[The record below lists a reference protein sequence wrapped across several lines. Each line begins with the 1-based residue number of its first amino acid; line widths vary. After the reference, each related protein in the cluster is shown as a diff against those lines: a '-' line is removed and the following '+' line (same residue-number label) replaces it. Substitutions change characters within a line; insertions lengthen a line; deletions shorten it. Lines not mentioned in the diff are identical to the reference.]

1 MIDKIIEILWL
12 EKYQNIR
19 KIPKN
24 TFYKALDFSKT
35 NEKIFTN
42 DIENIFIISAIN
54 KNNINILDYKTDEL
68 NYSEIYYLFVS
79 LKSDKKISDIN
90 KIIHTIIPNPVVLIL
105 NYKDNIIFSTA
116 KKRINKNDKT
126 KQVIER
132 YFITEKIDVN
142 YLINTDKEFL
152 DDIYLTKNSFENF
165 FRFYMDIS
173 SKIIIFNLV
182 NIRGWYKKT
191 SLENIDKLIL
201 KIDDIKKIE
210 WEIALLESE
219 YKNEI
224 AMWPKAILHSKI
236 VKKKDEIRNIEEE
249 IKNI

>member
-24 TFYKALDFSKT
+24 TFYKIDDFSKT

-79 LKSDKKISDIN
+79 LKSDKKISDIH

-132 YFITEKIDVN
+132 FFITEKIDIN

-173 SKIIIFNLV
+173 NKIVIFNLV
-182 NIRGWYKKT
+182 NIRSGYKKT
-191 SLENIDKLIL
+191 HLENIDKLIKRL
-201 KIDDIKKIE
+201 DDIKKIE
-210 WEIALLESE
+210 WEITLLESE

-224 AMWPKAILHSKI
+224 AMWPKAVLHSKI
-236 VKKKDEIRNIEEE
+236 VKKKQEIKNIEEE

>member
-1 MIDKIIEILWL
+1 MINKIIEILWL

-42 DIENIFIISAIN
+42 DIDSIFVLSALN
-54 KNNINILDYKTDEL
+54 KNNINISDYVTDEL
-68 NYSEIYYLFVS
+68 NYSEVYYIFVS
-79 LKSDKKISDIN
+79 LKTDKKIWDIT

-105 NYKDNIIFSTA
+105 NYKDNIIISTA

-132 YFITEKIDVN
+132 YFITEKIDIE
-142 YLINTDKEFL
+142 YLSNFEKEFL

-165 FRFYMDIS
+165 FRFYVDIS
-173 SKIIIFNLV
+173 SKIIIFNLLE
-182 NIRGWYKKT
+182 IRWWYKKI
-191 SLENIDKLIL
+191 SLENIDILTKKL
-201 KIDDIKKIE
+201 DEIKKLE
-210 WEIALLESE
+210 WEIFLLESE

-236 VKKKDEIRNIEEE
+236 VKKKQEIKNIEEE

>member
-79 LKSDKKISDIN
+79 LKSDKKISDIH

-132 YFITEKIDVN
+132 YFITEKIDIN
-142 YLINTDKEFL
+142 YLNNTDKEFL
-152 DDIYLTKNSFENF
+152 DDIYITKNSFENF

-173 SKIIIFNLV
+173 NKIVIFNLV
-182 NIRGWYKKT
+182 NIRWWYKKT
-191 SLENIDKLIL
+191 HLENIDKLIKRL
-201 KIDDIKKIE
+201 DDIKKIE
-210 WEIALLESE
+210 LEITLLESE

-224 AMWPKAILHSKI
+224 AMWPKAVLHSKI
-236 VKKKDEIRNIEEE
+236 VKKKQEIKNIEEE